1 MKLICSLF
9 ENDHKG
15 LISKANLTLILKL
28 QQLQITPKSAKKI
41 TTRMVNYETVF
52 IDFQTNS
59 KLTFKG
65 SHDQSF
71 VR

>member
-41 TTRMVNYETVF
+41 TTYKDGQ
-52 IDFQTNS
+52 I
-59 KLTFKG
+59 
-65 SHDQSF
+65 
-71 VR
+71 